1 MIKFNYNTESYNI
14 NYNFNLTKEKVE
26 IFWNHYLEDESQGQ
40 ESYASP
46 LLAKADDLS
55 LSQLN

>member
-1 MIKFNYNTESYNI
+1 MIKSNYNTESYNI

-40 ESYASP
+40 ELYASP
-46 LLAKADDLS
+46 LLAKANDLS